1 MRLFWALALCF
12 ISAAAYS
19 QAVVFDTV
27 AVVTDVNPTNG
38 DTITYLRKVTI
49 YENGQRSDNYI
60 PVTGDTAAATNLIL
74 ADFIAFT
81 RTYAASATAVLRNPN
96 KQIKGSVEKATA
108 VGIDLYKKIKEAFAS
123 QGLTLVGDWYLK
135 TPTVASYI
143 ATVTENAAGVY
154 RIKTTEALTRTI
166 RVINESWFRIE
177 SATGTGT
184 PDVDLFKS
192 GKKYGSLDGLWS
204 ITKL

>member
-49 YENGQRSDNYI
+49 FENGQRSDNYI
-60 PVTGDTAAATNLIL
+60 PVTGDTSAATNLLI
-74 ADFIAFT
+74 ADFITAT
-81 RTYAASATAVLRNPN
+81 RQYAANATAVLRNPN
-96 KQIKGSVEKATA
+96 KQIKGSVEKAMA
-108 VGIDLYKKIKEAFAS
+108 VGINLYKKIKEAFAS
-123 QGLTLVGDWYLK
+123 QGLTLVGDWVLK
-135 TPTVASYI
+135 TPTVASYT

-154 RIKTTEALTRTI
+154 RIKTDALTRTI
-166 RVINESWFRIE
+166 RIINESWFRIE
-177 SATGTGT
+177 AATGTGT

-192 GKKYGSLDGLWS
+192 GKKYESLDGLWS